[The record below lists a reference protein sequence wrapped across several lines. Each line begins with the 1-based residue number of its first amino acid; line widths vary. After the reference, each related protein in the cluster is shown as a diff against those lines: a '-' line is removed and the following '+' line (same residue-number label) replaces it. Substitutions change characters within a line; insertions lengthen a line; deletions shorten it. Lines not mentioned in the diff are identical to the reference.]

1 MKIRRAAPWCCLFCG
16 LAAAGATVAQ
26 PYPVKP
32 IRFVIPYA
40 PGGGTDLTAR
50 PIAVKLTERWG
61 KSVFLDN
68 RPGGGGMIG
77 AEIVA
82 KSAPDGYTILI
93 SAGSEMSMNLML
105 YSKMPYDPVKDF
117 QPVTLATTTPAIL
130 LAHPSL
136 PVKSIKDLIALARA
150 KPSVVSYA
158 SVGIGSPMH
167 FAGELINSMVK
178 IKMVH
183 VPYKG
188 AAPALVDLL
197 GGHVPVGLVTLLA
210 ATPHVKSGKL
220 RALGVTSAQRS
231 TSLPDVP
238 TVAESGLPGFDIV
251 QWFAAWVPS
260 QTPKDIVENL
270 NLEMVRIIQSPDYK
284 QRMLESGT
292 EAVGGSAANLGTF
305 QRSEIQKYRKIAE
318 AAGIK
323 PE

>member
-1 MKIRRAAPWCCLFCG
+1 MKLRRAAPWCCLIC
-16 LAAAGATVAQ
+16 LLTAAGAAVAQ
-26 PYPVKP
+26 PYPAKP

-93 SAGSEMSMNLML
+93 SAASEMSMNLVL
-105 YSKMPYDPVKDF
+105 YSRMPYDPVKDF

-150 KPSVVSYA
+150 QPSAVSYG

-167 FAGELINSMVK
+167 FAGELMNSMVK

-197 GGHVPVGLVTLLA
+197 GGHVPVGFVTLLA

-220 RALGVTSAQRS
+220 RALGVTSARRS
-231 TSLPDVP
+231 TSLPEVP

-270 NLEMVRIIQSPDYK
+270 NLEMVRIIQAPDYK

-292 EAVGGSAANLGTF
+292 EAVGGTAENLGAF

-318 AAGIK
+318 SAGIK

>member
-238 TVAESGLPGFDIV
+238 TVAESGLPGFYIV

>member
-1 MKIRRAAPWCCLFCG
+1 MKIRRAAQWCCLFCF
-16 LAAAGATVAQ
+16 LTAAGAAVAQ
-26 PYPVKP
+26 PYPTKP

-50 PIAVKLTERWG
+50 PIAVRLTERWG
-61 KSVFLDN
+61 KSVILDN

-82 KSAPDGYTILI
+82 KSSPDGYTILI
-93 SAGSEMSMNLML
+93 SAASEMSINLVL
-105 YSKMPYDPVKDF
+105 YGKMPYDPVKDF

-136 PVKSIKDLIALARA
+136 PVKSIKDLIALAKA
-150 KPSVVSYA
+150 KPSAVSYA

-167 FAGELINSMVK
+167 FAGELMNSMVK

-197 GGHVPVGLVTLLA
+197 GGHVPVGFVTLLA

-251 QWFAAWVPS
+251 QWFAAWVPA
-260 QTPKDIVENL
+260 QTPKDIIENL
-270 NLEMVRIIQSPDYK
+270 NVEMVRIIQSPDYK
-284 QRMLESGT
+284 KRMLESGT
-292 EAVGGSAANLGTF
+292 EAVGGTAENLGAF

>member
-1 MKIRRAAPWCCLFCG
+1 MKIRRAAQWCCLFCF
-16 LAAAGATVAQ
+16 LTAAGAAVAQ
-26 PYPVKP
+26 PYPTKP
-32 IRFVIPYA
+32 VRFVIPYA

-93 SAGSEMSMNLML
+93 SAASEMSMNLML

-136 PVKSIKDLIALARA
+136 PVKSIKDLIALSRA
-150 KPSVVSYA
+150 KPSAVSYA

-167 FAGELINSMVK
+167 FAGELMNSMVK

-197 GGHVPVGLVTLLA
+197 GGHVPVGFVTLLA

-220 RALGVTSAQRS
+220 RALGVTSARRS

-238 TVAESGLPGFDIV
+238 AVAESGLPGFDIV

-292 EAVGGSAANLGTF
+292 EAVGGTAENLGAF

>member
-1 MKIRRAAPWCCLFCG
+1 MKIRRAAQWCCLFCC
-16 LAAAGATVAQ
+16 LTAAGAAVAQ
-26 PYPVKP
+26 PYPTKP
-32 IRFVIPYA
+32 VRFVIPYA

-93 SAGSEMSMNLML
+93 SAASEMSMNLML

-136 PVKSIKDLIALARA
+136 PVKSIKDLIALSRA

-167 FAGELINSMVK
+167 FAGELMNSMVK

-197 GGHVPVGLVTLLA
+197 GGHVPVGFVTLLA

-220 RALGVTSAQRS
+220 RALGVTSARRS

-238 TVAESGLPGFDIV
+238 AVAESGLPGFDIV

-292 EAVGGSAANLGTF
+292 EAVGGSAENLGAF